1 MKRIL
6 RPLFVVI
13 LISLGLSYTAAQHR
27 WTGGDP
33 ADPTRWSSAANWDG
47 GVPAAGNTVD
57 IPGGRSSYPVLDNDY
72 TIGAAGG
79 ITIGAGAALRTNGK
93 ALTGGTVSNG
103 GTLIFN
109 GEEPDFGTLSGRGEI
124 HLINEDSTSTAALNL
139 RLSGTLRS
147 TYLKID
153 VPSGRRVNL
162 NGRIDALGDFEL
174 KGGILTGDAGE
185 VFEVKGFSR
194 LEGNIDSAA
203 NVRLGREVTLVSD
216 VTLTF
221 TGSAFPTF
229 RGNIASAAAAPFI
242 ARSLTINSVDSVP
255 IFGDTYYIAVG
266 SAERPIETLKV
277 SISRYTGGNVNAINS
292 NNHIRKV
299 DFKTVGGN
307 VVIKSALA
315 LEVTGNAG
323 TTDTAAGRRGLIR
336 LISGGGITVS
346 TPMSSGSRG
355 IDLTAEGGITINNRV
370 NAGNGNIQLTAEG
383 GITINN
389 RVNTTRNVRLSAGG
403 NVTQTA
409 GIIAR
414 GLSLESIGTGRV
426 EYNLNDNR
434 NDVDILAAD
443 TNGRITY
450 HDVDSVTVGILG
462 AVSGIDTNGGDLT
475 IEAAGTIS
483 QSAGGNVVANVT
495 NLTAGDGTAPRAITL
510 ANIGNDFGSVIFEG
524 ANVFLTD
531 SNALI
536 LGGGTKTSRADG
548 TLGVVT
554 PGDISDGGAI
564 EVTGVT
570 TLNAG
575 NSGSVILDNP
585 AHDFRAA
592 GGVTVRNAVNVTL
605 ADKND
610 IQLNDITMTGDLKV
624 TVPLDPASSTPTM
637 YNINQTG
644 NLNSRP
650 GTSGITGSVSF
661 KGRWNLTGND
671 LEAKSIIALPPSAAA
686 PGEKG
691 SLIAAGTEEITVS
704 EDFRPDTFTAA
715 DSTVVLTGGSPSEV
729 GRIGAMPAAA
739 PYTFNNIQID
749 KNAGVT
755 VTAGNDWTVLGS
767 LTLSRGNWILG
778 NNSHTVHGNWD
789 SRPSP
794 FQFTSAGSTVTFVQ
808 GNTSVTTRGTAAPGQ
823 SFNDIVVNK
832 STGKLTLNSG
842 IRIDGNLTINAGS
855 GAISTGTAG
864 THDIVISGD
873 WINESAASAF
883 EPGDDTVIFD
893 NSAPATAPKKLT
905 TGGSAFNNLTVRG
918 SSRVNTK
925 DALTVN
931 GNLVFDKAAGSG
943 SAAPVLDMEGNTLRV
958 TGSYNA
964 LVSAADDELGRLRLR
979 GGARVSLPSPP
990 VDKRTLGIVEYYGT
1004 GNASIGNIIRGGTGT
1019 AEYWHLVI
1027 SEGTTAEL
1035 SEDILILGR
1044 SGDEKGILTE
1054 PLEANYD
1061 DDDDLMGLF
1070 IKSGSS
1076 LNLDGKTLTL
1086 YGSFQ
1091 NRSGAASGFK
1101 HGRGTVN
1108 FVGSHPAFIY
1118 GRNTFFKFNI
1128 NEKHGTDK
1136 YVGGK
1141 IVYFQRHSDAVTDDA
1156 PVPDNEPV
1164 TGIANHREA
1173 EINILGDAFGGPPT
1187 AAAPPG
1193 GGVTLPNS
1201 SEWVYL
1207 VSSEKGKYWL
1217 FDKEPRAGI
1226 SLKHVYIRNSDARIH
1241 PQSVPYN
1248 EQILNRDGTTSAR
1261 RIVIVEDSRA
1271 WLRFIVVEKSVTE
1284 DSDANGRID
1293 RILVTADSPMKRKAD
1308 GAYENLEITVKG
1320 YTIDKYEDGPEL
1332 TQFYIYLEE
1341 GNTLDTG
1348 AVPPWS
1354 IDADDSSIYAGAE
1367 QDLLKLKAGKE
1378 EETPEDGAP
1387 PIIGYALA
1395 VADSPRNE
1403 VFIRFSEPVTDNDD
1417 DWKNNFIFFTDP
1429 PTTPPSENVS
1439 KVKIVRPGSGTRL
1452 EEAVIKLE
1460 KPVTLEDIYKNR
1472 EFSVSNVED
1481 AAGNALRYDKHRVS
1495 DLALGITGNGIVQPT
1510 AATGYGG
1517 GRKVGA
1523 VVKFDGTDFLE
1534 ADTIRIEAA
1543 RRKPPGSD
1551 PMPDP
1556 KIVYDNSVSAAARA
1570 NGLWL
1575 PEFNER
1581 NNPAPTR
1588 PRGGTFSGL
1597 VPRPWLR
1604 TKNEKMDLVPG
1615 SSRLFEYKW
1624 PADHEKI
1631 VNNTDLEFFF
1641 YLPSPDGSPNHGNLY
1656 AARLI
1661 DDTASD
1667 WYRGVR
1673 PWSLLIRDI
1682 ITQAGG
1688 ITVLNNIINPLR
1700 GEKASLQYQ
1709 VTDGGTVTIQVF
1721 DLSGDMVEIL
1731 QRGYQEPGEYSVSW
1745 NGRNRGGGVAARGIY
1760 FIRYVG
1766 PGGIDQIRKVL
1777 VVK

>member
-1 MKRIL
+1 MNRIL
-6 RPLFVVI
+6 RPLFAVI
-13 LISLGLSYTAAQHR
+13 LITLGLSYTAAQHT

-33 ADPTRWSSAANWDG
+33 ADPTGWSRAANWTG
-47 GVPAAGNTVD
+47 GVPVTGNTVD
-57 IPGGRSSYPVLDNDY
+57 IPGGRSSYPVLDTDY
-72 TIGAAGG
+72 TIGAGG
-79 ITIGAGAALRTNGK
+79 ITIAAGATLRTNGK
-93 ALTGGTVSNG
+93 ALTGSVTNSDG

-109 GEEPDFGTLSGRGEI
+109 GEEPNFGFLRGRGEV
-124 HLINEDSTSTAALNL
+124 HLINEDSTSTADLNL
-139 RLSGTLRS
+139 RLSGTREP
-147 TYLKID
+147 TVLKID
-153 VPSGRRVNL
+153 VPRDRRVNL
-162 NGRIDALGDFEL
+162 NGAIEVLGDFEL
-174 KGGILTGDAGE
+174 KGGILTGEGGE
-185 VFEVKGFSR
+185 QFEVSGSSR
-194 LEGNIDSAA
+194 LEGNINSAA
-203 NVRLGREVTLVSD
+203 DVILNRDVILASD
-216 VTLTF
+216 VTLNF
-221 TGSAFPTF
+221 TGNAQPTF
-229 RGNIASAAAAPFI
+229 KGNITSAAAAPFI
-242 ARSLTINSVDSVP
+242 ARSLTINLYEKVP
-255 IFGDTYYIAVG
+255 LFDDVAVG
-266 SAERPIETLKV
+266 SAERPIETLKI
-277 SISRYTGGNVNAINS
+277 SISTRVGSEVDLDNPA
-292 NNHIRKV
+292 NHIRKV
-299 DFKTVGGN
+299 DFKTAGDDVR
-307 VVIKSALA
+307 IRSAPA
-315 LEVTGNAG
+315 LEVTGNAD
-323 TTDTAAGRRGLIR
+323 TTNPITGRGGSITLR
-336 LISGGGITVS
+336 SGGVITLS
-346 TPMSSGSRG
+346 TPMSSRNGA
-355 IDLTAEGGITINNRV
+355 IELIAEGGITINDQM
-370 NAGNGNIQLTAEG
+370 NAGSGYI
-383 GITINN
+383 
-389 RVNTTRNVRLSAGG
+389 RLSAGG
-403 NVTQTA
+403 DVTQTA
-409 GIIAR
+409 GIIAQR
-414 GLSLESIGTGRV
+414 LRLERTGTGKV
-426 EYNLNDNR
+426 EYNLNNES
-434 NDVDILAAD
+434 NNVSILAAD

-450 HDVDSVTVGILG
+450 HDADSVRVDNLG
-462 AVSGIDTNGGDLT
+462 GVSGIKTNGGDLT
-475 IEAAGTIS
+475 IKALGAIS
-483 QSAGGNVVANVT
+483 QASTAGVIANVT
-495 NLTAGDGTAPRAITL
+495 NLTARDRAGRPKNITL
-510 ANIGNDFGSVIFEG
+510 DSIRNDFGSVIFEG
-524 ANVFLTD
+524 AAVSLGD

-548 TLGVVT
+548 TLAVVT
-554 PGDISDGGAI
+554 GGGDISDGGAI
-564 EVTGVT
+564 EVTGET
-570 TLNAG
+570 TLTPG
-575 NSGSVILDNP
+575 TSGDVILDNP
-585 AHDFRAA
+585 AHDFSAAA
-592 GGVTVRNAVNVTL
+592 GVAVSDAADVTL

-610 IQLNDITMTGDLKV
+610 IQLNNITMTGDLKV

-637 YNINQTG
+637 PRMYNINQTRA
-644 NLNSRP
+644 LA
-650 GTSGITGSVSF
+650 GTSAITGSVSF
-661 KGRWNLTGND
+661 KGRWNLDGND
-671 LEAKSIIALPPSAAA
+671 LTAKSIIALPPSAAA

-704 EDFRPDTFTAA
+704 EHFRPDTFTAA
-715 DSTVVLTGGSPSEV
+715 DSTLVFTGGSPSEV

-739 PYTFNNIQID
+739 PYTFNDILIN

-755 VTAGNDWTVLGS
+755 VTAGNNWTVLGS
-767 LTLSRGNWILG
+767 LTLRGGNWILG
-778 NNSHTVHGNWD
+778 NNSHTVHGDWN
-789 SRPSP
+789 SSSP
-794 FQFTSAGSTVTFVQ
+794 FSQFTSAGSTVIFAG

-823 SFNDIVVNK
+823 SFNNIVVNK
-832 STGKLTLNSG
+832 STGKLTLNSR

-864 THDIVISGD
+864 TRDIVISGD
-873 WINESAASAF
+873 WINESGASAF

-964 LVSAADDELGRLRLR
+964 LVSAADKELGRLRLR
-979 GGARVSLPSPP
+979 GGAEVSLPSPP
-990 VDKRTLGIVEYYGT
+990 ADKRTLGIVEYYGT

-1035 SEDILILGR
+1035 SEDILVLGR
-1044 SGDEKGILTE
+1044 SGAEKRTLTE

-1070 IKSGSS
+1070 IKDSGSS

-1108 FVGSHPAFIY
+1108 FVGSYPAFIY
-1118 GRNTFFKFNI
+1118 GKNTFFKFNI
-1128 NEKHGTDK
+1128 NETHGTDK

-1141 IVYFQRHSDAVTDDA
+1141 IVYFQRHSDAVTDDS
-1156 PVPDNEPV
+1156 PIPDNEPL

-1173 EINILGDAFGGPPT
+1173 EINILGDALNGTPT
-1187 AAAPPG
+1187 ATTPPG
-1193 GGVTLPNS
+1193 GRVTLPNS

-1217 FDKEPRAGI
+1217 FDKGTRAKI
-1226 SLKHVYIRNSDARIH
+1226 RLKYVYIRNSDARLH
-1241 PQSVPYN
+1241 PPSVDYN
-1248 EQILNRDGTTSAR
+1248 EQIIKSDGTTSSQPL
-1261 RIVIVEDSRA
+1261 VIVEDSRS
-1271 WLRFIVVEKSVTE
+1271 WLRYIEVEKSVTE

-1293 RILVTADSPMKRKAD
+1293 RILVTVASPMKRKAD
-1308 GAYENLEITVKG
+1308 GAYENFEITVKG
-1320 YTIDKYEDGPEL
+1320 YTVKAKPEGYSDGPES
-1332 TQFYIYLEE
+1332 TQFYIHLEE

-1354 IDADDSSIYAGAE
+1354 IDANDSSIYAGAE
-1367 QDLLKLKAGKE
+1367 QDVLKLKAGKQ

-1395 VADSPRNE
+1395 VADSPRKE
-1403 VFIRFSEPVTDNDD
+1403 VFIRFSEPLADNDN
-1417 DWKNNFIFFTDP
+1417 DWKNNFTFFTDLTP
-1429 PTTPPSENVS
+1429 TPPSENALEVR
-1439 KVKIVRPGSGTRL
+1439 IVRPGGGPRL

-1460 KPVTLEDIYKNR
+1460 KRVTLEDIYKNR

-1481 AAGNALRYDKHRVS
+1481 AAGNPLRYDKHRVS
-1495 DLALGITGNGIVQPT
+1495 DLALGIMGNDIVQPT
-1510 AATGYGG
+1510 AATGPGG

-1543 RRKPPGSD
+1543 VHQELPGN
-1551 PMPDP
+1551 PNP

-1575 PEFNER
+1575 PEFNESTI
-1581 NNPAPTR
+1581 PPPGTAPPR
-1588 PRGGTFSGL
+1588 PRWGTFSGL
-1597 VPRPWLR
+1597 VPRPWPH
-1604 TKNEKMDLVPG
+1604 TENEEMAPVGVGG
-1615 SSRLFEYKW
+1615 SLFEYKW
-1624 PADHEKI
+1624 PAGNKKI

-1641 YLPSPDGSPNHGNLY
+1641 YLPKHEIGTNKFGNLY

-1745 NGRNRGGGVAARGIY
+1745 NGRNQGGGVAARGIY

>member
-1 MKRIL
+1 MNRIL
-6 RPLFVVI
+6 RPLLAVI
-13 LISLGLSYTAAQHR
+13 LITLGLSYTAAQHT

-33 ADPTRWSSAANWDG
+33 ADPTRWSSAANWTG
-47 GVPAAGNTVD
+47 GVPVTGNNVN
-57 IPGGRSSYPVLDNDY
+57 IPGGRSSYPVLDSDY
-72 TIGAAGG
+72 IIALGAAGG
-79 ITIGAGAALRTNGK
+79 ITIADGATLRTNGK
-93 ALTGGTVSNG
+93 ALTGGTVTNSEG

-109 GEEPDFGTLSGRGEI
+109 GEESDFGTLSGRGEV

-139 RLSGTLRS
+139 RLSGELRS
-147 TYLKID
+147 TVLKID
-153 VPSGRRVNL
+153 VPSGRRMNL
-162 NGRIDALGDFEL
+162 TGPTDVLGDFEL
-174 KGGILTGDAGE
+174 KGGILTGGVGE
-185 VFEVKGFSR
+185 GFVVRGFSR
-194 LEGNIDSAA
+194 LEGNINSAS
-203 NVRLGREVTLVSD
+203 NVILHRDVTLASD
-216 VTLTF
+216 VTFTF
-221 TGSAFPTF
+221 TASAFPTF
-229 RGNIASAAAAPFI
+229 RGDIASAAAAPFI
-242 ARSLTINSVDSVP
+242 ARSLTINSVYSIPV
-255 IFGDTYYIAVG
+255 FGGTNTIAVG

-277 SISRYTGGNVNAINS
+277 SISENVGDQVNVNNS
-292 NNHIRKV
+292 DNHIRKV
-299 DFKTVGGN
+299 DFKTSGN
-307 VVIKSALA
+307 GVLIESALA

-323 TTDTAAGRRGLIR
+323 TTDTAGGPGGRIR
-336 LISGGGITVS
+336 LISGGGITLS
-346 TPMSSGSRG
+346 TPMSSGG
-355 IDLTAEGGITINNRV
+355 GNIDLIAEGGITINNEV
-370 NAGNGNIQLTAEG
+370 NASSGD
-383 GITINN
+383 
-389 RVNTTRNVRLSAGG
+389 VKLSAGG
-403 NVTQTA
+403 DVTQTA
-409 GIIAR
+409 GIITR
-414 GLSLESIGTGRV
+414 RLSLKSTERV
-426 EYNLNDNR
+426 EYNLNNES
-434 NDVDILAAD
+434 NNVNVLAAD

-450 HDVDSVTVGILG
+450 HDADSVRIDNLG
-462 AVSGIDTNGGDLT
+462 AVSGINTNGGDLT
-475 IEAAGTIS
+475 IEALGTIS
-483 QSAGGNVVANVT
+483 QAPTASVIANVT
-495 NLTAGDGTAPRAITL
+495 NLTAGDGTGPQNITL
-510 ANIGNDFGSVIFEG
+510 NSIGNDFGSVIFEG
-524 ANVFLTD
+524 ANVYLVE
-531 SNALI
+531 SNFLI
-536 LGGGTKTSRADG
+536 LGGTKTSRADG
-548 TLGVVT
+548 TLDVVT
-554 PGDISDGGAI
+554 VGDISDGGAI

-575 NSGSVILDNP
+575 TSGVVILDNP
-585 AHDFRAA
+585 AHDFSAT
-592 GGVTVRNAVNVTL
+592 GGVAVSNAFDVTL

-610 IQLNDITMTGDLKV
+610 IRLNDITMTGDLKV

-637 YNINQTG
+637 PRMYNINQTRT
-644 NLNSRP
+644 LT
-650 GTSGITGSVSF
+650 GTSVITGSVSF
-661 KGRWNLTGND
+661 KGRWNLSGND
-671 LEAKSIIALPPSAAA
+671 LKAKSIIALPPSAAA

-691 SLIAAGTEEITVS
+691 SLIAVGTEEITVS
-704 EDFRPDTFTAA
+704 EHFRPDTFTAA
-715 DSTVVLTGGSPSEV
+715 NSKLIFTGGSASEV

-739 PYTFNNIQID
+739 PYTFNDIQID

-755 VTAGNDWTVLGS
+755 VTAGNNWTVLGS

-778 NNSHTVHGNWD
+778 NNSHIVHGNWD
-789 SRPSP
+789 SSPAP

-823 SFNDIVVNK
+823 SFNNIVVNK

-855 GAISTGTAG
+855 GAISTGTAR
-864 THDIVISGD
+864 THNIVISGD
-873 WINESAASAF
+873 WINESGASAF

-931 GNLVFDKAAGSG
+931 GSLVFDKAAGSG
-943 SAAPVLDMEGNTLRV
+943 AAAPVLDMEGNTLRV

-964 LVSAADDELGRLRLR
+964 LVSAAADELGRLRLR
-979 GGARVSLPSPP
+979 GGAEVSLPSPAE
-990 VDKRTLGIVEYYGT
+990 KRRLGIVEYYGP
-1004 GNASIGNIIRGGTGT
+1004 GNASIGNIIGGGTGT

-1035 SEDILILGR
+1035 NEDILVLGR

-1070 IKSGSS
+1070 IKNSGSS
-1076 LNLDGKTLTL
+1076 LSLDGKTLTL

-1108 FVGSHPAFIY
+1108 FVGSYPAFIY
-1118 GRNTFFKFNI
+1118 GKNTFFKFNI
-1128 NEKHGTDK
+1128 NETHGTDK

-1156 PVPDNEPV
+1156 PISDNEPS

-1173 EINILGDAFGGPPT
+1173 EINILGDAFSGSPT
-1187 AAAPPG
+1187 AAAG
-1193 GGVTLPNS
+1193 GGVTLPHD

-1217 FDKEPRAGI
+1217 FDKETRARI
-1226 SLKHVYIRNSDARIH
+1226 RLKHVYIRNSDARIH
-1241 PQSVPYN
+1241 PLSVPYN
-1248 EQILNRDGTTSAR
+1248 EQITNPDGTTSAR
-1261 RIVIVEDSRA
+1261 PIVIVEDSRS
-1271 WLRFIVVEKSVTE
+1271 WLRFIVVEKSLTE
-1284 DSDANGRID
+1284 DSNANGRID
-1293 RILVTADSPMKRKAD
+1293 RILVTTASPMKRKAD

-1320 YTIDKYEDGPEL
+1320 YTVKAKPKGYSDGPES
-1332 TQFYIYLEE
+1332 TQFYINLEE

-1354 IDADDSSIYAGAE
+1354 IDANDSSIYAGAE
-1367 QDLLKLKAGKE
+1367 QDVLKLKAGKE

-1403 VFIRFSEPVTDNDD
+1403 VFIHFSEPLTDNDN
-1417 DWKNNFIFFTDP
+1417 DWKNNFTFFTGPP
-1429 PTTPPSENVS
+1429 PTPTNKDVS
-1439 KVKIVRPGSGTRL
+1439 VVKILRPGGGTRL
-1452 EEAVIKLE
+1452 EEAVIKLA
-1460 KPVTLEDIYKNR
+1460 KPVTLDDIYKNR

-1481 AAGNALRYDKHRVS
+1481 AAGNKLRYDKHRVS

-1510 AATGYGG
+1510 AATGSGG

-1534 ADTIRIEAA
+1534 ADKIRIEAA

-1551 PMPDP
+1551 MPDP
-1556 KIVYDNSVSAAARA
+1556 EIVYDNGVSAVARA

-1575 PEFNER
+1575 PEFND
-1581 NNPAPTR
+1581 NPTPGTAPTW
-1588 PRGGTFSGL
+1588 RGGTFSGL

-1604 TKNEKMDLVPG
+1604 TKNKKMDPVRG
-1615 SSRLFEYKW
+1615 SSDLFEYEW
-1624 PADHEKI
+1624 PADNEKI

-1641 YLPSPDGSPNHGNLY
+1641 YLPRPAGSPNHGNLY

-1721 DLSGDMVEIL
+1721 DLSGDMVKIL

>member
-1 MKRIL
+1 MNRIL
-6 RPLFVVI
+6 RPLFAVI

-33 ADPTRWSSAANWDG
+33 ADPTRWSRAANWDG
-47 GVPAAGNTVD
+47 GVPVTGNTVD

-93 ALTGGTVSNG
+93 ALTGGTVTNG

-109 GEEPDFGTLSGRGEI
+109 GEESDFGTTLPDRGLSGRGEI

-139 RLSGTLRS
+139 RISGTLRS
-147 TYLKID
+147 TFLKID

-255 IFGDTYYIAVG
+255 IFGDTYYVAVG

-277 SISRYTGGNVNAINS
+277 SISRHAGSTVNLGGRGD
-292 NNHIRKV
+292 NHIRKV
-299 DFKTVGGN
+299 DFKTVGDH
-307 VVIKSALA
+307 VVIESALA

-323 TTDTAAGRRGLIR
+323 TTDTAAGRSGFIR
-336 LISGGGITVS
+336 LISGGGITLS
-346 TPMSSGSRG
+346 TPMSSGGGNIQLRANG
-355 IDLTAEGGITINNRV
+355 GGITISDQV
-370 NAGNGNIQLTAEG
+370 NAGSGEVDLEASG
-383 GITINN
+383 D
-389 RVNTTRNVRLSAGG
+389 
-403 NVTQTA
+403 VTQTA
-409 GIIAR
+409 GIIAN
-414 GLSLESIGTGRV
+414 GLILESTGTGRV
-426 EYNLNDNR
+426 EYNLNNES

-450 HDVDSVTVGILG
+450 HDADSVTVGILG

-483 QSAGGNVVANVT
+483 QSAAGSVVANVT
-495 NLTAGDGTAPRAITL
+495 NLTAGDGTASRAITL

-554 PGDISDGGAI
+554 AGDISDGGAI

-624 TVPLDPASSTPTM
+624 TVPLDPASSTPVMPRM

-644 NLNSRP
+644 NLKTPSR
-650 GTSGITGSVSF
+650 TSGITGSVSF

-671 LEAKSIIALPPSAAA
+671 LEAESIIALPPSAAA

-715 DSTVVLTGGSPSEV
+715 DSTVVFTGGSPSEV

-755 VTAGNDWTVLGS
+755 VTAGNNWTVQGS

-794 FQFTSAGSTVTFVQ
+794 FQFTSDGSTVTFVQ
-808 GNTSVTTRGTAAPGQ
+808 GNTSITTRGTAAPGQ
-823 SFNDIVVNK
+823 SFNNIVVNK

-842 IRIDGNLTINAGS
+842 IRIDGNLTIDAGS

-873 WINESAASAF
+873 WINESTASAF

-990 VDKRTLGIVEYYGT
+990 VEKRTLGIVEYYGT

-1035 SEDILILGR
+1035 SEDILVLGR
-1044 SGDEKGILTE
+1044 SGAEKGILTE

-1156 PVPDNEPV
+1156 PIPDNEPV

-1187 AAAPPG
+1187 AAAPPER
-1193 GGVTLPNS
+1193 GVTLPNS

-1241 PQSVPYN
+1241 PQSVPHN
-1248 EQILNRDGTTSAR
+1248 EQILNPDGTTSAR

-1293 RILVTADSPMKRKAD
+1293 RILVTTDSPMKRKAD

-1320 YTIDKYEDGPEL
+1320 YTIAKYEDGPGS
-1332 TQFYIYLEE
+1332 TQFYIHLEE

-1403 VFIRFSEPVTDNDD
+1403 VFIRFSEPVTDNDGN
-1417 DWKNNFIFFTDP
+1417 WNNNFTFFTG
-1429 PTTPPSENVS
+1429 PSPSNNVS
-1439 KVKIVRPGSGTRL
+1439 VRPGGGTRL

-1510 AATGYGG
+1510 AATGHGG

-1597 VPRPWLR
+1597 VPRPWPH
-1604 TKNEKMDLVPG
+1604 TKNEKMDPVSG
-1615 SSRLFEYKW
+1615 SGRLFEYKW
-1624 PADHEKI
+1624 PADHGEI

-1641 YLPSPDGSPNHGNLY
+1641 YLPSPASSPNHGNLY